1 MYSPNAKTRAE
12 MKKEKKVEREEKKK
26 EKENKPKTAYW
37 HYCQEKKE
45 LLMKDHAGRIM
56 VCMLLSRFE

>member
-1 MYSPNAKTRAE
+1 

-56 VCMLLSRFE
+56 MCMLLSRFK